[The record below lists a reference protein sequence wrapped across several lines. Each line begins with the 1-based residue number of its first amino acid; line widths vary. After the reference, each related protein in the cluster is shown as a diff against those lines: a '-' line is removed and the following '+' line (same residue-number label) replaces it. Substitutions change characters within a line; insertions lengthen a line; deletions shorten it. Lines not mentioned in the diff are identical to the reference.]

1 MAVFRIEKTR
11 DYTVM
16 SNHHLRNAG
25 LSLKS
30 KGLLSMMLSLP
41 EDWNYTT
48 RGLAKICKE
57 GTDSS
62 GSALKELE
70 RAGYIV
76 RNRLRDSKGKIVDV
90 EYVIY
95 ETPHPPDTGQPCE
108 DEPDTACPDNRMK
121 YDFPVVAISLSDYN
135 TIRKMLGYEPIT
147 LSEDEFTTQWQSIA
161 TNEERD
167 SFLKEHSSILTDAG
181 ELTLSEHSF
190 YEEAI
195 GETAYNSYTDVL
207 YVFPDSICENLLP
220 VIRNRY
226 IMTTESISYENA
238 RALEQAFSAEYP
250 EITDTGVSYAIRLNT
265 LQVNTT
271 KASNFVLQASML
283 YAAVV
288 LMVICLTV
296 LSLQQLLDAS
306 QYKYRFSVLRK
317 LGVED
322 THIGKLVLKQ
332 LGIWFGLPIV
342 VAIIV
347 STMVIIY
354 FIQTISAEISA
365 YIGFGALMTQ
375 IGMTV
380 SILALLLICYFI
392 STWLLFKKSI
402 K

>member
-1 MAVFRIEKTR
+1 M
-11 DYTVM
+11 
-16 SNHHLRNAG
+16 
-25 LSLKS
+25 
-30 KGLLSMMLSLP
+30 
-41 EDWNYTT
+41 
-48 RGLAKICKE
+48 
-57 GTDSS
+57 
-62 GSALKELE
+62 
-70 RAGYIV
+70 
-76 RNRLRDSKGKIVDV
+76 
-90 EYVIY
+90 
-95 ETPHPPDTGQPCE
+95 
-108 DEPDTACPDNRMK
+108 
-121 YDFPVVAISLSDYN
+121 
-135 TIRKMLGYEPIT
+135 
-147 LSEDEFTTQWQSIA
+147 
-161 TNEERD
+161 
-167 SFLKEHSSILTDAG
+167 KEHSSILTDAG

-238 RALEQAFSAEYP
+238 RTLEQAFSAKYP
-250 EITDTGVSYAIRLNT
+250 EITDTGVSYAIRLST

-296 LSLQQLLDAS
+296 LSLQQLLVAS

-354 FIQTISAEISA
+354 FIQTISAEIYA
-365 YIGFGALMTQ
+365 YIGFGTLTTQ

>member
-1 MAVFRIEKTR
+1 M
-11 DYTVM
+11 
-16 SNHHLRNAG
+16 
-25 LSLKS
+25 
-30 KGLLSMMLSLP
+30 
-41 EDWNYTT
+41 
-48 RGLAKICKE
+48 
-57 GTDSS
+57 
-62 GSALKELE
+62 
-70 RAGYIV
+70 
-76 RNRLRDSKGKIVDV
+76 
-90 EYVIY
+90 
-95 ETPHPPDTGQPCE
+95 
-108 DEPDTACPDNRMK
+108 
-121 YDFPVVAISLSDYN
+121 
-135 TIRKMLGYEPIT
+135 
-147 LSEDEFTTQWQSIA
+147 
-161 TNEERD
+161 
-167 SFLKEHSSILTDAG
+167 
-181 ELTLSEHSF
+181 
-190 YEEAI
+190 
-195 GETAYNSYTDVL
+195 
-207 YVFPDSICENLLP
+207 
-220 VIRNRY
+220 IRNRY

-250 EITDTGVSYAIRLNT
+250 EITDTGVSYAIRLST

-365 YIGFGALMTQ
+365 YIGFGALMSQ
-375 IGMTV
+375 IGTTV
-380 SILALLLICYFI
+380 SRRSSNFSAVPSSRRFGG
-392 STWLLFKKSI
+392 SWLPRTPLTMWCCPKWNTRSGTSGPPI
-402 K
+402 

>member
-1 MAVFRIEKTR
+1 MDEARLIFPF
-11 DYTVM
+11 
-16 SNHHLRNAG
+16 
-25 LSLKS
+25 SLKEREIEMKKRVYTLYRVS
-30 KGLLSMMLSLP
+30 TKGQVEKDDIPMQKEACRNFAESQGWEIVKEFS
-41 EDWNYTT
+41 EK
-48 RGLAKICKE
+48 GVSGFKKSAK
-57 GTDSS
+57 
-62 GSALKELE
+62 
-70 RAGYIV
+70 
-76 RNRLRDSKGKIVDV
+76 
-90 EYVIY
+90 
-95 ETPHPPDTGQPCE
+95 
-108 DEPDTACPDNRMK
+108 
-121 YDFPVVAISLSDYN
+121 
-135 TIRKMLGYEPIT
+135 
-147 LSEDEFTTQWQSIA
+147 
-161 TNEERD
+161 ERD
-167 SFLKEHSSILTDAG
+167 ELQKIQQAAMEGKFDILLVFMFDR
-181 ELTLSEHSF
+181 L
-190 YEEAI
+190 
-195 GETAYNSYTDVL
+195 DV
-207 YVFPDSICENLLP
+207 YK
-220 VIRNRY
+220 R
-226 IMTTESISYENA
+226 
-238 RALEQAFSAEYP
+238 Q
-250 EITDTGVSYAIRLNT
+250 

-365 YIGFGALMTQ
+365 YIGFGALMSQ
-375 IGMTV
+375 IGTTV